1 MENSP
6 RPKIVI
12 YGAGAVGGVIGSL
25 LARAGENV
33 TLIARG
39 EHVRAIRSSGLSVSG
54 ASGAFTVHPQMEE
67 QLSFQP
73 DLVLL
78 TVKMGD
84 VEESCRQIN
93 ARAPGA
99 TVATFQNGVRGDELA
114 AGILGKE
121 NVVGGVA
128 LFNAAYLAA
137 GRVRYG
143 TKGSLLVGE
152 PFRPNG
158 ARIREIAA
166 VRNCGIKTGIASNIA
181 GAHWTKLLVNVMGN
195 SLEAMTGLSFG
206 ECMKRPGLRRIA
218 IRILREALDVLD
230 TSGIPL
236 EPLPDLPV
244 SAFRMIGRW
253 PEGIASGLLGL
264 TMSGTRTL
272 TSTLQSIRKGRPT
285 EIDCLNGEIVR
296 QGAAISLPTP
306 YNAKA
311 VELIH
316 EVERSGRF
324 FSADYLEGSAF
335 A

>member
-1 MENSP
+1 
-6 RPKIVI
+6 
-12 YGAGAVGGVIGSL
+12 VIGSL

-39 EHVRAIRSSGLSVSG
+39 EHVRAIRSGGVHVTG
-54 ASGAFTVHPQMEE
+54 AAGSFTVHPQADEE
-67 QLSFQP
+67 LSFRP

-78 TVKMGD
+78 TVKMRD
-84 VEESCRQIN
+84 VEGACRRLR

-99 TVATFQNGVRGDELA
+99 TVVTFQNGMHSDELA
-114 AGILGKE
+114 AGILGRE
-121 NVVGGVA
+121 SVGGGVA
-128 LFNAAYLAA
+128 LFNAAFLAP
-137 GRVRYG
+137 GGVRSG
-143 TKGSLLVGE
+143 TKGSLLIGE

-158 ARIREIAA
+158 ARIREIASVLA
-166 VRNCGIKTGIASNIA
+166 RGMKTGIARDIA

-195 SLEAMTGLSFG
+195 SLEAMTGLGFG

-218 IRILREALDVLD
+218 IRVLREAFDVLEK
-230 TSGIPL
+230 SAIPL
-236 EPLPDLPV
+236 EPLPGLPV

-253 PEGIASGLLGL
+253 PEGIASQLLRL
-264 TMSGTRTL
+264 AMSGTRTL

-285 EIDCLNGEIVR
+285 EIDYLNGEIVR

-311 VELIH
+311 VELVH

-324 FSADYLEGSAF
+324 FSADFLEGSAF